1 MSGDRRFNVI
11 VASED
16 DGFFGYIETCG
27 SDTIAAFKASIKQHG
42 DCSYSGP
49 ITGMKLSLGDVELR
63 DNRLVREYYINDE
76 SIINLTL
83 TSTSAGVGQ
92 SSEDIIEAEEI
103 QIYIGFLSGN
113 KKGFDLDVNR
123 STTIEGLKALIMS
136 KNPDCNPK
144 RQRIF
149 WNGSNLQDNNT
160 LAYYNIEGGS
170 NLFVMLKE
178 PDLIPPNSGY
188 TFLYVSCD
196 GHIHTICLES
206 NNATIRQVKKL
217 VWEKTKILPA
227 YQRLNFCGENL
238 EEPDQR
244 LRDYGRDGGIKSES
258 LLYLY
263 RRSERDAEP
272 GYSILPPGMNPDLQ
286 SVDQNKQQ
294 NQNTQ
299 STQLVQEDDE
309 TITLYLMMGDSNTGT
324 PFHLKKDAPLRQIF
338 HAYSRQV
345 GMPASALQFTYG
357 EYGDLTSDCELSA
370 EALCIENES
379 VIFVAPNMQTPM
391 STPMQMPPQ
400 PPITSNEIDL
410 TPFSG
415 PGTVISVTL
424 KGVGFDVSAK
434 IAKETTSL
442 QLLFEDFAEKQG
454 VESELLLYTI
464 NGKRYSYRTDK
475 TAAMCGIEDGDII
488 QASWR
493 AREEKNASLD
503 IASFIYTHHQRQK
516 AKKIVT
522 DQRKARRIIDGFVWR
537 SVASKRRCKLRD
549 SAKLAQKIF
558 RGCLARKAHGPKVQ
572 ARLLEFR
579 HFNSVWKHAA
589 DTATQRASAPL
600 TLTGWALVR
609 EQINMKKTEVID
621 EDGNLGETDKKLN
634 RALAGALEEEEVD
647 DEFIEDEVESD
658 LEDAAMENYIIEAQD
673 RLSKIDWS
681 QFQVTSHVT
690 KFLKTGDTKYRE
702 IFVKKITQ
710 LAKGERSHKLQ
721 KPLQGCE
728 SVIYETYLENKS
740 GWRILWTQEGDSL
753 VIWFVCQHKSVSR
766 LAKLIDDAK
775 NRAARQQ
782 LPDSFISEMGNGIS
796 PQKMEVKLDPI
807 GNVPLKLY
815 DVSFDN
821 VNDIVEESWTPQMH
835 LTPEERDVVE
845 TTGTVLL
852 LGRSGT
858 GKTVCICNRME
869 YDRVRFADKAGF
881 SQLFVS
887 RSRQLCRYVMDV
899 VGNHERSSFTTFD
912 KLVSQIETSLS
923 QIINRTFRQ
932 SRHVDFSRFK
942 NEFYTSRYPQED
954 VSALIAWKAIRSF
967 LKGSIDAFQQTGG
980 VLSREN
986 FLGLGKNRCKVPLHM
1001 RSSVYDIFLQYQQWL
1016 SDQHLWDDMDRI
1028 LALLKGVEEAKRSHS
1043 PVYEEEIKK
1052 MRLYVDEVQDYIQLE
1067 ILLFFYISGGPGAL
1081 FLAGDPA
1088 QSVVEGTDFR
1098 FEEVRSVGYF
1108 VAGNKPG
1115 NKRSLIPDKPKK
1127 VNVNFRSHAGVLNCA
1142 GGFLDLLF
1150 TYFPGSAK
1158 QLSKDHGLFKGARP
1172 GVFQGVQVHQLSTLL
1187 KEKMPGA
1194 VVLTHD
1200 DSAARWSEKLDHRLV
1215 YGIREAKGMEFK
1227 SVIILDF
1234 FAELPSSL
1242 QKPWRDLLLSR
1253 YREEDGFQQEF
1264 PLVETHLKLIYTG
1277 VTRCIDQLFFAETA
1291 SSISGDA
1298 AVRWLT
1304 SPRTMT
1310 DRANNSEALATI
1322 NNVND
1327 LEAMSMTND
1336 EFCVVGIDN
1345 AELAESSAEIP
1356 HDVILN
1362 YLDRAMYCF
1371 QKAQNHELAVKA
1383 QLHSQSI
1390 RLRDRLV
1397 DTKGI
1402 MQTCDMEQMEKE
1414 SSQTI
1419 SLLLKENLFAESENL
1434 LNAITP
1440 LMSPYAQ
1447 QKLEECVTSH
1457 IRILNA

>member
-1 MSGDRRFNVI
+1 MAGDRRFNVI

-16 DGFFGYIETCG
+16 GFFGYIETFG
-27 SDTIAAFKASIKQHG
+27 SETIAAFKASIKRHE
-42 DCSYSGP
+42 DCNYNGP
-49 ITGMKLSLGDVELR
+49 IAGMKLSLGDVELR

-76 SIINLTL
+76 SFINLTL
-83 TSTSAGVGQ
+83 TSTSAGEEQ
-92 SSEDIIEAEEI
+92 AEDIIEAGEI
-103 QIYIGFLSGN
+103 RIYIGFLSGN
-113 KKGFDLDVNR
+113 KRGFDLDVDR
-123 STTIEGLKALIMS
+123 SSTIEGLKALIMS
-136 KNPDCNPK
+136 KDPDCDPT

-149 WNGSNLQDNNT
+149 LNGSNLQDDNT
-160 LAYYNIEGGS
+160 LAYYNIEDGS

-188 TFLYVSCD
+188 TLLYVSCE
-196 GHIHTICLES
+196 GKIHTICLES
-206 NNATIRQVKKL
+206 NNATIRQVKRL

-227 YQRLNFCGENL
+227 YQRLNFFGENL

-244 LRDYGRDGGIKSES
+244 LSDYGRDGGIKSES
-258 LLYLY
+258 FLYLY
-263 RRSERDAEP
+263 RRSEIDAEP
-272 GYSILPPGMNPDLQ
+272 GYSVLPPDMNPDLK
-286 SVDQNKQQ
+286 SVDQNNTQQ
-294 NQNTQ
+294 KQNTQ
-299 STQLVQEDDE
+299 SNQVMQEDDE
-309 TITLYLMMGDSNTGT
+309 MITIYLMMGDSETGT

-345 GMPASALQFTYG
+345 GMPASALQFLYG

-370 EALCIENES
+370 EALGIDTDS
-379 VIFVAPNMQTPM
+379 AIFVAPNMDTPM
-391 STPMQMPPQ
+391 SMPVPMQMPSQ

-415 PGTVISVTL
+415 PGTAISVTF
-424 KGVGFDVSAK
+424 KGVGTDVSAK
-434 IAKETTSL
+434 ITKETTSL

-464 NGKRYSYRTDK
+464 NGKRYSYKTDK
-475 TAAMCGIEDGDII
+475 TADQCGIEDGDII
-488 QASWR
+488 HASWR
-493 AREEKNASLD
+493 AREEKKATAD
-503 IASFIYTHHQRQK
+503 ISSFIYAHYQRRRAQ
-516 AKKIVT
+516 KIVA
-522 DQRKARRIIDGFVWR
+522 DQRKARRIIDDFVWK
-537 SVASKRRCKLRD
+537 SIAFKRRCKLRH
-549 SAKLAQKIF
+549 SAKMAQKFF
-558 RGCLARKAHGPKVQ
+558 RGYSARKIHGAKVQ

-579 HFNSVWKHAA
+579 HFTSVWKHAA
-589 DTATQRASAPL
+589 DTAAQRASAPL

-609 EQINMKKTEVID
+609 ERINMKKTEFID
-621 EDGNLGETDKKLN
+621 EDGNLAETDEKLN
-634 RALAGALEEEEVD
+634 KALAGALEED
-647 DEFIEDEVESD
+647 DEVEDELVEDEVESD
-658 LEDAAMENYIIEAQD
+658 LEDVVMENNIIDAQD
-673 RLSKIDWS
+673 KLSMIDWS
-681 QFQVTSHVT
+681 QFQVTSHVC

-740 GWRILWTQEGDSL
+740 GWRILWTQEADSL

-766 LAKLIDDAK
+766 FAKLIDDAK

-782 LPDSFISEMGNGIS
+782 LPDSFISEMENGIS

-821 VNDIVEESWTPQMH
+821 VNDIVDESWAPQMH

-845 TTGTVLL
+845 TIGTVLL

-869 YDRVRFADKAGF
+869 YDRVRFADMAGF

-912 KLVSQIETSLS
+912 KLVGQIEASLC
-923 QIINRTFRQ
+923 QIISQSFRQ

-954 VSALIAWKAIRSF
+954 ISALIAWKAIRSF

-980 VLSREN
+980 VLSRED
-986 FLGLGKNRCKVPLHM
+986 FIGLGKNRCKVPLHM
-1001 RSSVYDIFLQYQQWL
+1001 RDSVYDIFLQYQQWV
-1016 SDQHLWDDMDRI
+1016 SDQHLCDDMDRI

-1052 MRLYVDEVQDYIQLE
+1052 MRIYVDEVQDYTQLE

-1108 VAGNKPG
+1108 VAGNKKQR
-1115 NKRSLIPDKPKK
+1115 NLIPDKPKK

-1172 GVFQGVQVHQLSTLL
+1172 GVFQGVQVQQLSTLL

-1200 DSAARWSEKLDHRLV
+1200 DSAARWSEMLDHRLV

-1227 SVIILDF
+1227 TVIILDF

-1242 QKPWRDLLLSR
+1242 QKPWRDLLLNR
-1253 YREEDGFQQEF
+1253 YREEDGFQQQF

-1291 SSISGDA
+1291 SSTSGDA

-1304 SPRTMT
+1304 TTRTIT
-1310 DRANNSEALATI
+1310 DGANNSEALATI

-1345 AELAESSAEIP
+1345 AELAESSIELP
-1356 HDVILN
+1356 HEVILN
-1362 YLDRAMYCF
+1362 YLDRAIYCF
-1371 QKAQNHELAVKA
+1371 QKALSPELVVKA
-1383 QLHSQSI
+1383 HVHSQSI
-1390 RLRDRLV
+1390 RLRDRLA
-1397 DTKGI
+1397 DTSDL
-1402 MQTCDMEQMEKE
+1402 MQTHDREQMEKE
-1414 SSQTI
+1414 VSQTI

-1440 LMSPYAQ
+1440 LVSPYTQ
-1447 QKLEECVTSH
+1447 QKLEECITSP
-1457 IRILNA
+1457 IRIVNA